1 MRVERE
7 GLKRC
12 KRRGEEDKREEREVE
27 RGEREPGGREILTE
41 IKS

>member
-12 KRRGEEDKREEREVE
+12 KRRGERDKREERDRE
-27 RGEREPGGREILTE
+27 GEREPGGREILTE